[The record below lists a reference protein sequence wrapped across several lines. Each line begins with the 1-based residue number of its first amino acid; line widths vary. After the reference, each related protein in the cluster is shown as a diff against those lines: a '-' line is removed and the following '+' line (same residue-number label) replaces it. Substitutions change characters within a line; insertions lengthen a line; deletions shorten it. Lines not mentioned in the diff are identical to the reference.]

1 LRGDVWEDGGQWLPG
16 APSYH
21 LLPNPEMAELR
32 RLSAVARPIL
42 GIFLAIFAASAC
54 HRIIAPK
61 SCPGEPLATVDAWRT
76 VGCNRNRAD
85 TLSKV
90 AYEAH
95 PDTRQPARRVSRAR
109 TIFRPTISTGFNSS
123 VLKSG
128 LLGGIILHNRGNT
141 GTSSTIRS
149 YIYGT
154 FSCLIANRSR
164 KFGGKHSTQAIL
176 TLGAAGP
183 GRPASL

>member
-1 LRGDVWEDGGQWLPG
+1 MAAGLAVLPSSAQPGNGGAG
-16 APSYH
+16 
-21 LLPNPEMAELR
+21 
-32 RLSAVARPIL
+32 RLSAVGRPIL

-61 SCPGEPLATVDAWRT
+61 SCPGERLATVDAWRT

-95 PDTRQPARRVSRAR
+95 PDTRQPARRVSQAR
-109 TIFRPTISTGFNSS
+109 TIFRPPISTGFNSS
-123 VLKSG
+123 ALKSG

-141 GTSSTIRS
+141 GM
-149 YIYGT
+149 
-154 FSCLIANRSR
+154 
-164 KFGGKHSTQAIL
+164 
-176 TLGAAGP
+176 
-183 GRPASL
+183 

>member
-1 LRGDVWEDGGQWLPG
+1 
-16 APSYH
+16 
-21 LLPNPEMAELR
+21 MAEGR
-32 RLSAVARPIL
+32 RSSAVARPIL
-42 GIFLAIFAASAC
+42 AIFLGIFLGIFLEISLGIFPATAC
-54 HRIIAPK
+54 HRIIAPE
-61 SCPGEPLATVDAWRT
+61 SYPGEPLATVDAWRA
-76 VGCNRNRAD
+76 VGCNRNGVD

-95 PDTRQPARRVSRAR
+95 PDTRARRVSQAR

-128 LLGGIILHNRGNT
+128 LLGGIILHNLGNT
-141 GTSSTIRS
+141 GMSSTIRS

-154 FSCLIANRSR
+154 FSRLIANRSR
-164 KFGGKHSTQAIL
+164 KFGGQHSTQAIL